1 MSKKMWVLMVACI
14 LIGGAIVDGFTS
26 HLGALVMAIGFSIG
40 SYYDGKK
47 AGVRELLNKM
57 TR

>member
-1 MSKKMWVLMVACI
+1 MSKKMWFLMVACI
-14 LIGGAIVDGFTS
+14 LIGGIMIDDFTN

-40 SYYDGKK
+40 SYHDGKK
-47 AGVRELLNKM
+47 EGVRELLNKM